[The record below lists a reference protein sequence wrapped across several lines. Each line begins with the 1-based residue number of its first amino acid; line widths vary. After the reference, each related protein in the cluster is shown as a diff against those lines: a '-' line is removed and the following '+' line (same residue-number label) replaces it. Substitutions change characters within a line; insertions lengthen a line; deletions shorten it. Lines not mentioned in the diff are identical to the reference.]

1 MTRRELLARAA
12 VVPALSA
19 VPVFAKTRIDKSR
32 ISAIT
37 DEIGLTPEESVAF
50 AKQYGLRWIELRNI
64 PGVKPGKEY
73 AFASEAELKEA
84 LASFSQNGL
93 KVSFI
98 NTPLLKFG
106 WPGTEPVR
114 TRPETDEAR
123 TRRVA
128 SEAKRWERRKEDVA
142 KAVNAAKILGCD
154 KIRVFTGS
162 RVADPMALLPR
173 IAEELTA
180 FIPIA
185 EKEKVHLLVENE
197 NSQNVGT
204 SAEMAA
210 LMELLPSKWIG
221 LNWDPQNALHLKEAP
236 FPDGYRLLPKKRIL
250 NIQFKGK
257 GIMPDS
263 PEKLDWAAIIAQLD
277 RDGYQHEIGLETHLF
292 DGTLIQAAHTSMET
306 MLRIV
311 G

>member
-1 MTRRELLARAA
+1 
-12 VVPALSA
+12 

>member
-1 MTRRELLARAA
+1 MTRRELLLRAA
-12 VVPALSA
+12 AVPAL
-19 VPVFAKTRIDKSR
+19 PLFGKRRIDKSR

-37 DEIGLTPEESVAF
+37 DEIGLTPDDAIAF
-50 AKQYGLRWIELRNI
+50 AKQYGLKWVELRAV
-64 PGVKPGKEY
+64 PGQKPAKDY
-73 AFASEAELKEA
+73 IFLSEAEMKA
-84 LASFSQNGL
+84 AAASFAQNDL
-93 KVSFI
+93 KVSFL

-114 TRPETDEAR
+114 KNPEAPDAK
-123 TRRVA
+123 
-128 SEAKRWERRKEDVA
+128 AKRQAREQKQWDKRKEDFESAVA
-142 KAVNAAKILGCD
+142 AAKIFGCD

-162 RVADPMALLPR
+162 RVADPKTMLPR
-173 IAEELTA
+173 IAEELNA
-180 FIPIA
+180 LLPIA
-185 EKEKVHLLVENE
+185 EKQKVHLLVENE

-210 LMELLPSKWIG
+210 LMELMPSPWVG
-221 LNWDPQNALHLKEAP
+221 LNWDPQNALHLSETV
-236 FPDGYRLLPKKRIL
+236 FPDGYNLLPKKRIL

-263 PEKLDWAAIIAQLD
+263 PEKLDWAAIVAQLNK
-277 RDGYQHEIGLETHLF
+277 DGYAYEIGLETHLF
-292 DGTLIQAAHTSMET
+292 DGTLIQAAHISMET